1 VLQLCSANRDFH
13 WRSRS
18 IVLLFLL
25 LLIAAAG
32 VIEEAE
38 GLGGSARLT
47 HPIRCRVSGGYTISK
62 LQGFRGADS
71 PESLLTCILQVR
83 RYIAVFARV
92 VGLSQHVL
100 CVLRRS
106 GAIYTSLQHWK

>member
-1 VLQLCSANRDFH
+1 MS
-13 WRSRS
+13 
-18 IVLLFLL
+18 
-25 LLIAAAG
+25 AAAG

-62 LQGFRGADS
+62 LQGFKGADS

-83 RYIAVFARV
+83 RVGFAVRASSGFRTITTCAECYGEVAR
-92 VGLSQHVL
+92 
-100 CVLRRS
+100 
-106 GAIYTSLQHWK
+106 K